1 MKKILS
7 ILFHPILLLI
17 VGLLL
22 VAGVIWVVGPL
33 VSVARTYPLA
43 SENARYIAI
52 GCVVLL
58 VIVRRLF
65 MAWRA
70 RRKQATLAD
79 GLAPSPGDRS
89 ETAAPPSA
97 GEAEVATLRE
107 RFDEAL
113 AVLRQARV
121 TAAGKKPGWRDWAS
135 LSSRQYLYQLPWY
148 MFIGA
153 PGSGKTTALI
163 HSGLHFPLAGQFGT
177 DAIRGVGGTR
187 NCDWWFTDE
196 AVLIDTAGRYTT
208 QESDRDTD
216 RAAWQGFLGLLKKT
230 RPRQPINGVL
240 LTVSVTDLLSASPA
254 SAADMAAALRARVRE
269 LSEQFG
275 TRFPIYVLVTKTDL
289 LSGFAEF
296 FADMSKEERAQVFGF
311 TLPYEAQEKAR
322 EPAASNGPAAFG
334 RRIAAELDAL
344 EARLVARIA
353 ERLNAETGVAQRAAI
368 VSFPQQFSAL
378 KPLLAEFLPM
388 IFVQSRHDDSPLVRG
403 VYFTSG
409 TQEGTPVDRVLG
421 TLARAFGVE
430 RNMPPPRVA
439 SGRSFFIERLLNEV
453 VFAEQGLAGSNLKWA
468 RRRHVWRLSAY
479 AAIVAV
485 MAVALAL
492 WGVSYVSNRTYV
504 ASVEQAA
511 RTAQLAV
518 AGTNPA
524 NANLIALLPLLSA
537 VRGSASTAQVDAN
550 HPPLA
555 MQWGLWQ
562 GRKLEAAADSAYRG
576 VLDDLF
582 LPKLSARIEEQA
594 RSANAAHPD
603 YAYEALKA
611 YLMVY
616 QPEHQDPDTLKAWIV
631 TDWDRTLPRE
641 VGNDDR
647 AALRTH
653 LDALLE
659 RGAVHANLPFDDN
672 LVARLRAMLAATPLA
687 QRVYGRVKQQ
697 GVGADYPEFTI
708 ARAGGPNAALVFMRA
723 SGAPLT
729 QGVPGLYSFDGYHQA
744 FLKSIDQVAVQLAS
758 EEPWVLGIRDQS
770 GLPRGDPVATQRLT
784 EDVRLLYLQDY
795 ARIWRAFLDDI
806 RIVRAATLTQATQIA
821 RILSAPDSPLG
832 SLMRAASRETT
843 LSTKPE
849 GEASVV
855 DKASD
860 KVSAARDK
868 LLKIIGETDPTRIA
882 SVTQGKRLENIV
894 DDQFAGL
901 HALVNSPAPGQPAP
915 ITQTLALINDVY
927 VYLSATDAALQQKTP
942 PPVSDV
948 PAKLRAEAQRL
959 PEPVRTALVDLGSQ
973 GAAQTQDARRVN
985 LSADLKESIAGYCNR
1000 AVTGR
1005 YPFNQASAN
1014 DVLPEDF
1021 GALFAPGGKFDEFFQ
1036 KNLAADVD
1044 ISAKPWAF
1052 KRVDSDQAQMSPAGL
1067 AQFERAATIRSVFF
1081 PAGGKAPSLS
1091 LQFKPVEMDP
1101 SILQFVLDVDGQIL
1115 NYAHGPQ
1122 VATAIQ
1128 WPGTRGSGRV
1138 SLQLTPPPTSG
1149 ANNLVFEGPWA
1160 LFRMFDRL
1168 DIEATPQP
1176 ERFFV
1181 TFDVEGRK
1189 ARFEVTANSVQNPFR
1204 LADLRAFSCPAKL

>member
-7 ILFHPILLLI
+7 LLFHPILLLVI
-17 VGLLL
+17 GLLL
-22 VAGVIWVVGPL
+22 VAGVIWLIGPL
-33 VSVARTYPLA
+33 ISIAHRYPLE
-43 SENARYIAI
+43 SENARYVAI

-58 VIVRRLF
+58 VILRRLF
-65 MAWRA
+65 VAWRE
-70 RRKQATLAD
+70 RRTQAALSD
-79 GLAPSPGDRS
+79 GLAFARAEQPGQV
-89 ETAAPPSA
+89 APPTA
-97 GEAEVATLRE
+97 GETEVATLRE

-163 HSGLHFPLAGQFGT
+163 HSGLHFPLADRFGT

-240 LTVSVTDLLSASPA
+240 LTVSVPDLLSASPEA
-254 SAADMAAALRARVRE
+254 AADMAAALRARVRE
-269 LSEQFG
+269 LTEQFG
-275 TRFPIYVLVTKTDL
+275 TRFPIYVLVTKADL
-289 LSGFAEF
+289 LAGFTEY
-296 FADMSKEERAQVFGF
+296 FADLSKEDRAQVFGF
-311 TLPYEAQEKAR
+311 TLPYEPEQ
-322 EPAASNGPAAFG
+322 PANPSAFG
-334 RRIAAELDAL
+334 THIAAELDAL
-344 EARLVARIA
+344 EARLVARLP
-353 ERLNAETGVAQRAAI
+353 ERLNAEAGVVQRAAI
-368 VSFPQQFSAL
+368 IGFPQQFAAL
-378 KPLLAEFLPM
+378 KPLLAAFLPM
-388 IFVQSRHDDSPLVRG
+388 TFVQSRHDDSPLPRG

-409 TQEGTPVDRVLG
+409 TQEGTPIDRVLG
-421 TLARAFGVE
+421 SLARTFGVE
-430 RNMPPPRVA
+430 RKVQPPRVA

-453 VFAEQGLAGSNLKWA
+453 VFAEQGLAGSNLRWA
-468 RRRHVWRLSAY
+468 RRRHLVRLSAY
-479 AAIVAV
+479 TAIA
-485 MAVALAL
+485 AVAALTLAL
-492 WGVSYVSNRTYV
+492 WGVSYVRNRAYV
-504 ASVEQAA
+504 ADVEQTA
-511 RTAQLAV
+511 RTAQAAV

-524 NANLIALLPLLSA
+524 NAGLVALLPLLSA
-537 VRGSASTAQVDAN
+537 LRGSASTAQVDAS

-611 YLMVY
+611 YLMIN
-616 QPEHQDPDTLKAWIV
+616 QPEHQDPDALKAWII

-659 RGAVHANLPFDDN
+659 RGAIHANLPFDES
-672 LVARLRAMLAATPLA
+672 LVNHLRAMLATNPLA

-697 GVGADYPEFTI
+697 GVGADFPEFTV
-708 ARAGGPNAALVFMRA
+708 ARAGGPNASLVFVRA

-729 QGVPGLYSFDGYHQA
+729 QGVPGLYSFNGYHQA
-744 FLKSIDQVAVQLAS
+744 FLKAIDQVAVQLAS

-770 GLPRGDPVATQRLT
+770 GLPRGDPAATLRLT

-795 ARIWRAFLDDI
+795 ARIWSAFLDDI
-806 RIVRAATLTQATQIA
+806 RIVRAATLTQAAQIA
-821 RILSAPDSPLG
+821 RILSAPDSPLA
-832 SLMRAASRETT
+832 SLLRAASRETT
-843 LSTKPE
+843 LGAKPE

-868 LLKIIGETDPTRIA
+868 LLKIIGESDPTRIA
-882 SVTQGKRLENIV
+882 SVTPGTRLESIV
-894 DDQFAGL
+894 DDRFAGL
-901 HALVNSPAPGQPAP
+901 RALVNSPAGGQPAP

-927 VYLSATDAALQQKTP
+927 VYLSATDEALQQKTT

-948 PAKLRAEAQRL
+948 PAKLRAEAQRM

-985 LSADLKESIAGYCNR
+985 LSADLKESIAGYCTR
-1000 AVTGR
+1000 AVAGR
-1005 YPFNQASAN
+1005 YPFDQASAN
-1014 DVLPEDF
+1014 DVLPADF

-1044 ISAKPWAF
+1044 ISTKPWAF
-1052 KRVDSDQAQMSPAGL
+1052 KKVDSGQAQMSPAGL

-1081 PAGGKAPSLS
+1081 PAGGKSPALS

-1101 SILQFVLDVDGQIL
+1101 SILQFVLDVDGQVL
-1115 NYAHGPQ
+1115 TYAHGPQ

-1128 WPGTRGSGRV
+1128 WPGTRGTGRV

-1168 DIEATPQP
+1168 DIESTPEP

-1181 TFDVEGRK
+1181 TFNVEGRK

-1204 LADLRAFSCPAKL
+1204 LADLRAFSCPARL

>member
-7 ILFHPILLLI
+7 ILFHPVLLLI

-22 VAGVIWVVGPL
+22 VAGVIWVIGPL
-33 VSVARTYPLA
+33 VSVAHTYPLE
-43 SENARYIAI
+43 SESARYIAI

-58 VIVRRLF
+58 VILRRLF
-65 MAWRA
+65 IAWRA
-70 RRKQATLAD
+70 RRTQAVLSD
-79 GLAPSPGDRS
+79 GLAFAHARQPEP
-89 ETAAPPSA
+89 AAPPSA

-113 AVLRQARV
+113 AVLREARV
-121 TAAGKKPGWRDWAS
+121 TAAGKNPGWRDWAS

-163 HSGLHFPLAGQFGT
+163 HSGLHFPLADKFGT

-208 QESDRDTD
+208 QESDSDTD

-240 LTVSVTDLLSASPA
+240 LTVSVPDLLSATP
-254 SAADMAAALRARVRE
+254 SAAAEMAAALRARVRE
-269 LSEQFG
+269 LSDQFG

-289 LSGFAEF
+289 LAGFTEY
-296 FADMSKEERAQVFGF
+296 FADMSKEDRAQVFGF
-311 TLPYEAQEKAR
+311 TLPYENEKS
-322 EPAASNGPAAFG
+322 EPAVG
-334 RRIAAELDAL
+334 RKGFAERIAAELDAL
-344 EARLVARIA
+344 EARLVARIP
-353 ERLNAETGVAQRAAI
+353 ERLNAETGVPQRAAI
-368 VSFPQQFSAL
+368 ISFPQQFAAL

-388 IFVQSRHDDSPLVRG
+388 TFVQSRHDDSQLVRG

-421 TLARAFGVE
+421 TLARAFGIE
-430 RNMPPPRVA
+430 RNMPPPRIA
-439 SGRSFFIERLLNEV
+439 SGRGFFIERLLNEV
-453 VFAEQGLAGSNLKWA
+453 VFAEQGLAGSNLKWS
-468 RRRHVWRLSAY
+468 RRRHLLRLSAY
-479 AAIVAV
+479 AAIAAV
-485 MAVALAL
+485 MAVTLTL
-492 WGVSYVSNRTYV
+492 WGISYVRNRTYV
-504 ASVEQAA
+504 VNVEQAA
-511 RTAQLAV
+511 HAAQLAV

-550 HPPLA
+550 HPPFA

-611 YLMVY
+611 YLIVN

-641 VGNDDR
+641 VGNDER
-647 AALRTH
+647 AALRAH

-659 RGAVHANLPFDDN
+659 RGAVHANLPFDEN
-672 LVARLRAMLAATPLA
+672 LVSHMRAMLAATPLA
-687 QRVYGRVKQQ
+687 QRVYGRLKQQ
-697 GVGADYPEFTI
+697 GVGADYPEFTV
-708 ARAGGPNAALVFMRA
+708 ARAGGPNASLVFVRA

-770 GLPRGDPVATQRLT
+770 GLPRGDPAATVRLT

-821 RILSAPDSPLG
+821 RILSAPDSPLA

-843 LSTKPE
+843 LGAKPE

-855 DKASD
+855 DKATD

-882 SVTQGKRLENIV
+882 PVTQGNRLENIV
-894 DDQFAGL
+894 DDRFAGL
-901 HALVNSPAPGQPAP
+901 HALVNSPAAGQPAP
-915 ITQTLALINDVY
+915 IVQTLALINDVY
-927 VYLSATDAALQQKTP
+927 VYLSATDAALQQKTT

-948 PAKLRAEAQRL
+948 PAKLRAEAQRM

-1005 YPFNQASAN
+1005 YPFNPASAN

-1021 GALFAPGGKFDEFFQ
+1021 GALFAPGGKFDDFFQ
-1036 KNLAADVD
+1036 KNLATDVD

-1052 KRVDSDQAQMSPAGL
+1052 KKVDSDQPQMSPAGL
-1067 AQFERAATIRSVFF
+1067 AQFERAATIRNVFF
-1081 PAGGKAPSLS
+1081 PAGGKSPSLS

-1115 NYAHGPQ
+1115 TYAHGPQ
-1122 VATAIQ
+1122 VATGIQ
-1128 WPGTRGSGRV
+1128 WPGTRGTGRV

-1176 ERFFV
+1176 ERFYV

-1204 LADLRAFSCPAKL
+1204 LADLRAFSCPAQL

>member
-7 ILFHPILLLI
+7 ILFHPVLLLI
-17 VGLLL
+17 AGLLL
-22 VAGVIWVVGPL
+22 VAGVIWVIGPL
-33 VSVARTYPLA
+33 VSVAHTYPLE

-52 GCVVLL
+52 GCVALL
-58 VIVRRLF
+58 VILRRLF
-65 MAWRA
+65 IAWRA
-70 RRKQATLAD
+70 RRTQAVLND
-79 GLAPSPGDRS
+79 GLAFAHAKHPEP
-89 ETAAPPSA
+89 AAPPSA

-113 AVLRQARV
+113 AVLREARV

-163 HSGLHFPLAGQFGT
+163 HSGLHFPLADKFGT

-240 LTVSVTDLLSASPA
+240 LTISVPDLLSATP
-254 SAADMAAALRARVRE
+254 SAAAEMAAALRARVRE
-269 LSEQFG
+269 LSDQFG

-289 LSGFAEF
+289 LAGFTEY
-296 FADMSKEERAQVFGF
+296 FADMSKEDRAQVFGF
-311 TLPYEAQEKAR
+311 TLPYENEKS
-322 EPAASNGPAAFG
+322 EPAAGRKGFAA
-334 RRIAAELDAL
+334 RIAAELDAL
-344 EARLVARIA
+344 EARLVARIP
-353 ERLNAETGVAQRAAI
+353 ERLNAETGVPQRAAI
-368 VSFPQQFSAL
+368 ISFPQQFAAL
-378 KPLLAEFLPM
+378 KPLVAEFLPM
-388 IFVQSRHDDSPLVRG
+388 TFVQSRHDDSQLVRG

-453 VFAEQGLAGSNLKWA
+453 VFAEQGLAGSNLKWS
-468 RRRHVWRLSAY
+468 RRRHLLRLSAY
-479 AAIVAV
+479 AAIAAV
-485 MAVALAL
+485 MAVTLTL
-492 WGVSYVSNRTYV
+492 WGVSYLRNRTYV
-504 ASVEQAA
+504 ANVEQAA
-511 RTAQLAV
+511 RAAQLAV

-550 HPPLA
+550 HPPFA

-611 YLMVY
+611 YLMVN

-641 VGNDDR
+641 VGNDER

-659 RGAVHANLPFDDN
+659 RGAVHANLPFDEN
-672 LVARLRAMLAATPLA
+672 LVSHMRTMLASTPLA
-687 QRVYGRVKQQ
+687 QRVYGRLKQQ
-697 GVGADYPEFTI
+697 GVGADYPEFTV
-708 ARAGGPNAALVFMRA
+708 ARAGGPNASLVFMRA

-770 GLPRGDPVATQRLT
+770 GLPRGDPAATVRLT

-821 RILSAPDSPLG
+821 RILSAPDSPLA

-843 LSTKPE
+843 LGAKPE
-849 GEASVV
+849 GETSVV
-855 DKASD
+855 DKATD

-882 SVTQGKRLENIV
+882 PVTQGNRLENIV
-894 DDQFAGL
+894 DDRFAGL
-901 HALVNSPAPGQPAP
+901 HALVNSPAAGQPAP
-915 ITQTLALINDVY
+915 IVQTLALINDVY
-927 VYLSATDAALQQKTP
+927 VYLSATDAALQQKTT

-948 PAKLRAEAQRL
+948 PAKLRAEAQRM

-1021 GALFAPGGKFDEFFQ
+1021 GALFAPGGKFDDFFQ

-1052 KRVDSDQAQMSPAGL
+1052 KKVDSDQPQMSPAGL

-1081 PAGGKAPSLS
+1081 PAGGKSPSLS

-1115 NYAHGPQ
+1115 TYAHGPQ
-1122 VATAIQ
+1122 VATGIQ
-1128 WPGTRGSGRV
+1128 WPGTRGTGRV

-1176 ERFFV
+1176 ERFYV

-1204 LADLRAFSCPAKL
+1204 LADLRAFSCPAQL